1 MNREE
6 IMKQIY
12 NNPGLQNGRPEQ
24 RNGAGQPMP
33 TQNTRE
39 NDPEFSA
46 LVDEIAALIRDD
58 KLPEGFDL
66 QTAAKDPALMDLMH
80 EYGAAAGIRIY
91 AAETRAEEAEN
102 RAMERVSERVR
113 QRGAVPQSIRGGSA
127 NATATNYG
135 AMSSEA
141 FRTLMQ
147 QMKKTA
153 RDGGKTRL

>member
-1 MNREE
+1 MKSINNRTS
-6 IMKQIY
+6 
-12 NNPGLQNGRPEQ
+12 LQNGRADARYGTEVMAGNRNEQ
-24 RNGAGQPMP
+24 V
-33 TQNTRE
+33 
-39 NDPEFSA
+39 NDPEFEA
-46 LVDEIAALIRDD
+46 LVDEIAALIRDG

-66 QTAAKDPALMDLMH
+66 QTAAKDPALIALMR

-113 QRGAVPQSIRGGSA
+113 QRGTVPQSLRGGSA
-127 NATATNYG
+127 NAAATNYG

-141 FRTLMQ
+141 FRSLMQ
-147 QMKKTA
+147 QMKRTA